1 MLDLADVLR
10 ADALQRVWE
19 QSERMELIDMTAMRA
34 VIDRSHGRRGLKLLL
49 PLLDF
54 NVAVEA
60 QVKSPLETR
69 FRDLLRSEGLPL
81 PAPNVVVEGFEVD
94 GHWPG
99 TKMIVEIDSWTFHR
113 SRRSFL
119 EDRRR
124 TLTLQVA
131 GYEVIRVTDD
141 LMTHTPQLIVAG
153 VVRRLTGTPLEAR
166 RMGRRRR

>member
-1 MLDLADVLR
+1 
-10 ADALQRVWE
+10 
-19 QSERMELIDMTAMRA
+19 
-34 VIDRSHGRRGLKLLL
+34 
-49 PLLDF
+49 
-54 NVAVEA
+54 
-60 QVKSPLETR
+60 
-69 FRDLLRSEGLPL
+69 
-81 PAPNVVVEGFEVD
+81 
-94 GHWPG
+94 
-99 TKMIVEIDSWTFHR
+99 MIVEIDSWTFHR

>member
-1 MLDLADVLR
+1 MGPNGVLSHREGAALRGVRSSSRSRIDVTVPGQARSRRGIEVYRSVLHPDDITVIDRIPVTSWARTMLDLADVLR

-81 PAPNVVVEGFEVD
+81 PAPMWSSRD
-94 GHWPG
+94 L
-99 TKMIVEIDSWTFHR
+99 R
-113 SRRSFL
+113 SMATGR
-119 EDRRR
+119 
-124 TLTLQVA
+124 
-131 GYEVIRVTDD
+131 
-141 LMTHTPQLIVAG
+141 
-153 VVRRLTGTPLEAR
+153 VRR
-166 RMGRRRR
+166 